1 MTEDVC
7 LVCFSMRLAD
17 RKERF
22 LHARKGG
29 RAGGII
35 SSELDFQEPK
45 QFLSR
50 QKREMKIDKAA
61 IEAGAQCRKIVMDG

>member
-1 MTEDVC
+1 MTEDVH
-7 LVCFSMRLAD
+7 LICFSIRLAD

-22 LHARKGG
+22 LHAQKGG
-29 RAGGII
+29 RAGGIN

-50 QKREMKIDKAA
+50 QKRQK
-61 IEAGAQCRKIVMDG
+61 